1 METQAWI
8 DANTEMYICDT
19 AHDCDGKWCEECE
32 ENVDFC
38 SLEEFKQIMQSWWTG
53 NDIRTLE
60 GITGL
65 KETDYLSNNSS
76 QTFAGA
82 TDKWWY
88 NLDYDGKR
96 NVYNK
101 HTSNNE

>member
-1 METQAWI
+1 M
-8 DANTEMYICDT
+8 AN
-19 AHDCDGKWCEECE
+19 GVK
-32 ENVDFC
+32 NVRRMLT
-38 SLEEFKQIMQSWWTG
+38 SVRWTG